1 MNHGAGLPA
10 PPAFEERTH
19 RGPRFDRAKP
29 VQIELGI
36 CPRIEQLVARI
47 ERGMPASPFHLRCF
61 DPSNEWF
68 TTLSGTLSP
77 CRSVNTALRR
87 NPRSSSTT
95 T

>member
-1 MNHGAGLPA
+1 MA
-10 PPAFEERTH
+10 PPAGEERAH
-19 RGPRFDRAKP
+19 RGLRLHRAKP
-29 VQIELGI
+29 VQIELGVG
-36 CPRIEQLVARI
+36 PRIEQLVVRV
-47 ERGMPASPFHLRCF
+47 ERGMPASPFHFRRF

-95 T
+95 R